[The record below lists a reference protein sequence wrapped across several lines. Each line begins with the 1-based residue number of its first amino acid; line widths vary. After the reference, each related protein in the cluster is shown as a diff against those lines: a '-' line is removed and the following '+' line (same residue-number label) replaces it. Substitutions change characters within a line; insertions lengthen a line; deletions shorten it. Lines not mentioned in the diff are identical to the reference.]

1 MKNQFAKL
9 CLVVAL
15 TFGSAHLALSADF
28 DKGVAAWEGGDYETA
43 LHEWTPL
50 AEQGDASAQYN
61 LGALYFNGQGVTQD
75 YAAALKWFTLAAEQG
90 DASAQFILGVMY
102 DNGKGV
108 TQDYAA
114 ALKWYTLAA
123 EQGSN
128 ESQAALSILYYEG
141 KGVIQDYKSAHM
153 WANIAASSGDD
164 LARQLRDFFAVEM
177 TPSQIE
183 AAQQLARECVQKDFK
198 GC

>member
-75 YAAALKWFTLAAEQG
+75 YAAALKW
-90 DASAQFILGVMY
+90 
-102 DNGKGV
+102 
-108 TQDYAA
+108 
-114 ALKWYTLAA
+114 YTLAA

-141 KGVIQDYKSAHM
+141 KGVIQDYKSAQM